1 MSMSKNQL
9 LYDKVIRGNLPGY
22 ENVDPDDL
30 NIERLVEKA
39 IAKVGNLKWV
49 GPDNLPYD
57 YECDK
62 SDCKT
67 SSVSVTLTVR
77 GTITG
82 TESKEGTLRCIVTN
96 QHSPNKVDFFL
107 IPNKAVRKL
116 ESKQG
121 GTKYTGK
128 KKITYSYSTSRDS
141 YGILEPYRV
150 DTLEEVATKK

>member
-1 MSMSKNQL
+1 MSKNQL
-9 LYDKVIRGNLPGY
+9 LYEKVIKDNLPGY

-30 NIERLVEKA
+30 NIERLVEKV

-49 GPDNLPYD
+49 GPENLPYD

-67 SSVSVTLTVR
+67 SSVSVSITVK

-82 TESKEGTLRCIVTN
+82 TESKEGALRCVVSN
-96 QHSPNKVDFFL
+96 EYSPNKVDYFY
-107 IPNKAVRKL
+107 IPPKGVRKI
-116 ESKQG
+116 ESKMG
-121 GTKYTGK
+121 GKKYNK
-128 KKITYSYSTSRDS
+128 KKISYTYSVSKDD
-141 YGILEPYRV
+141 YGILQDYRV

>member
-1 MSMSKNQL
+1 MSKNQL
-9 LYDKVIRGNLPGY
+9 LYEKVIKKTLPGY

-49 GPDNLPYD
+49 GPENLPYD

-67 SSVSVTLTVR
+67 SSVNVSITIR

-82 TESKEGTLRCIVTN
+82 TESKEGSLRCVISN
-96 QHSPNKVDFFL
+96 EYSPNKVDYFF
-107 IPNKAVRKL
+107 IPAKDVRKI
-116 ESKQG
+116 ESKMG
-121 GTKYTGK
+121 GKKYNK
-128 KKITYSYSTSRDS
+128 KKISYNYSVSKDD
-141 YGILEPYRV
+141 YGIIEPYRCK
-150 DTLEEVATKK
+150 TFEEVAKKR

>member
-1 MSMSKNQL
+1 MSKSKNQL
-9 LYDKVIRGNLPGY
+9 LYEKVIKNNLPGY

-30 NIERLVEKA
+30 NIERLIEKT

-49 GPDNLPYD
+49 GSENLPYD

-67 SSVSVTLTVR
+67 SSVSVSITVR
-77 GTITG
+77 GTITS
-82 TESKEGTLRCIVTN
+82 TESKEGALRCIVTN
-96 QHSPNKVDFFL
+96 PHSPNEVDFFL

-128 KKITYSYSTSRDS
+128 KKITYTYSTSRDS